1 MSAES
6 RAKVDAA
13 RATAD
18 AALERLET
26 QLARLRDPH
35 IPRAL
40 RSERITRRHPCADVL
55 FVEDD
60 PFAAEQG
67 AYLRGHLPG
76 GATVRVTSRAEEA
89 LQLATQGTWRVAVL
103 DLHLGHPRIT
113 GLDVLAALPTTTRV
127 VLVTGVAKSDLSEL
141 ARRVEVDAHLVKPF
155 APDALARVVAGLLA
169 QPETATP

>member
-127 VLVTGVAKSDLSEL
+127 VLVTGVTRSEL
-141 ARRVEVDAHLVKPF
+141 PEIAREARVDAHFTKPF
-155 APDALARVVAGLLA
+155 SPADLARAVAEMLA
-169 QPETATP
+169 HTAPAP